1 MSWYGFAP
9 YKSMGA
15 MKAECEAFI
24 KKFRKKHPNIQPI
37 VIEGTKI
44 AKTWWGK
51 AWNNNLEKYADYEY
65 RLSRGRSY
73 VRNGFVIDLQID
85 VGKVFAKVKGSSLY
99 DVKIVIDPIPDS
111 KRQWLNQKCANK
123 IENISAL
130 VEGRFPE
137 EMSSLF
143 MDKKTGLF
151 PSPREIHF
159 DCNCPDSARMCKHV
173 AAVLYGIGRRFDDDP
188 LLFFKLRRVNINEL
202 IRRSI
207 DEKMGKLLSKSN
219 KKSDRIIE
227 DTKIEKLFGLLS

>member
-9 YKSMGA
+9 YKSIGA
-15 MKAECEAFI
+15 MKAESEAFI